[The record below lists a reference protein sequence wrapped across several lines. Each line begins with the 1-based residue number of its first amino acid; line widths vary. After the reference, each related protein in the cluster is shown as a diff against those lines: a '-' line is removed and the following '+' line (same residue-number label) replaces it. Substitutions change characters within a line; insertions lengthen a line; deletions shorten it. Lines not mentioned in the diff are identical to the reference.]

1 MGRPQIGGVQAIAL
15 LALVLTAPAS
25 RGLADEPPSS
35 SGSSARFAERNPR
48 YRLQLNDE
56 VEISFRFTPE
66 FNQKVTVQPDGFVSL
81 QDVGD
86 IKAAG
91 LTIEELRGAI
101 FKKYDSILNEPVVS
115 VKLLTFD
122 KPYFVVGGEVT
133 KPGRFDLRGNF
144 HLSDAIAEA
153 GGFTIGARSSEVLLF
168 RRVGGDTVEVKKINV
183 KMAQNGR
190 PEEDVELRPGDA
202 VFVPRSKLGKF
213 DRFMK
218 VTRLGF
224 YFPIPFF

>member
-1 MGRPQIGGVQAIAL
+1 MRRPHIGRIRAIAL
-15 LALVLTAPAS
+15 LTVVLSAPVP
-25 RGLADEPPSS
+25 RGLADKPSAS
-35 SGSSARFAERNPR
+35 EGSSTRFAERNPR
-48 YRLQLNDE
+48 YRLQLSDE
-56 VEISFRFTPE
+56 VEIGFRFTPE
-66 FNQKVTVQPDGFVSL
+66 FNQKVTVQPDGFISL

-86 IKAAG
+86 VKVAG
-91 LTIEELRGAI
+91 LTIAELRRAVAE
-101 FKKYDSILNEPVVS
+101 KYNSILNEPVVS

-122 KPYFVVGGEVT
+122 KPFFVVGGEVA

-144 HLSDAIAEA
+144 HLSDAIAMA

-168 RRVGGDTVEVKKINV
+168 RRVSKNLVEVKKINV

-190 PEEDVELRPGDA
+190 PEEDVQLRPGDS
-202 VFVPRSKLGKF
+202 VFVPRSKLGKV

-224 YFPIPFF
+224 YFPIF